1 MTYAS
6 RHRHDEPSIKGL
18 YAEARRLSDIV
29 LRRLGGIGC
38 EVNEKSLP
46 KAQAIVGANIGELV
60 AAPEYATLLDRPGG
74 ESRILAL
81 LVQSCA
87 AEITAKTKPVAQKH
101 RRPQTRH
108 GDSLRCQAELLKVPR
123 GTPLR
128 RVVDNGNLS
137 AG

>member
-1 MTYAS
+1 MTYVS
-6 RHRHDEPSIKGL
+6 RHRHDKPSIKGL

-29 LRRLGGIGC
+29 VRRLGGIGC

-46 KAQAIVGANIGELV
+46 KAQAIVSANIGELV

-87 AEITAKTKPVAQKH
+87 AEIAAKTKPVAEKRCCPRAWRDDPF
-101 RRPQTRH
+101 RRK
-108 GDSLRCQAELLKVPR
+108 AELRKVPC

-128 RVVDNGNLS
+128 LATQDGVTLL
-137 AG
+137 